1 MSLNADSAQLNQHEL
16 LTQLLRENRQF
27 AAELERLRAE
37 NAELRAEIARLKNQ
51 PPRSAA
57 PFSKNQPKP
66 FPKKPGR
73 KPRQGRFRRRTAPTA
88 ADYSEPLIEVPVSQH
103 CCPDC
108 GGELQSGGSEIVTN
122 TELPPFPKPIV
133 KAYRIQLRHCVRC
146 RRQVRGQHAEV
157 APDQWGAT
165 AHRLGPRAQ
174 AAAQLLHYE
183 DGLPQRKVPRVLARL
198 TGLVVTQGAL
208 AQAAQRLGTGRG
220 AVAQRYQQLRAQI
233 KEQER
238 INTDDT
244 GWRVGGEAAYLM
256 AFDSPDCVLY
266 QIRPRHRNEEVR
278 EVIGDDYGGILGTD
292 RGTSYDAKALSAV
305 KQQKCLSHILRN
317 LAEVLERKQGRAC
330 DFAGTLKMLLQEALA
345 LYRAFHAPQQP
356 LRDYARQVRAL
367 ELALTYHLRPRRL
380 PDADNQCLL
389 DELGW
394 HHARGNLLRFLHEPT
409 VIEPTNN
416 VAERALRPAVIARKV
431 SQCSKNEQGATA
443 FAAFKSVIGTL
454 KKSGGDLLE
463 KLTSLITPT
472 SSAEPLVHTS

>member
-1 MSLNADSAQLNQHEL
+1 
-16 LTQLLRENRQF
+16 
-27 AAELERLRAE
+27 
-37 NAELRAEIARLKNQ
+37 LRAEIERLKNQ

-57 PFSKNQPKP
+57 PFSKNTRKP
-66 FPKKPGR
+66 SPKKPGR
-73 KPRQGRFRRRTAPTA
+73 KPRQGHFRRRTAPA
-88 ADYSEPLIEVPVSQH
+88 EADYSAPPIEVPVQQT

-108 GGELQSGGSEIVTN
+108 GGPLQPVGSEVVTL
-122 TELPPFPKPIV
+122 TELPPLPKPLV
-133 KAYRIQLRHCVRC
+133 KAYRLQIRTCAHCQ
-146 RRQVRGQHAEV
+146 RQVRGQHAEV

-208 AQAAQRLGTGRG
+208 AQAAQRLGTGSG
-220 AVAQRYQQLRAQI
+220 VVAQQYQQLRAQI

-244 GWRVGGEAAYLM
+244 GWRVNGETAYLM
-256 AFDSPDCVLY
+256 AFESPTCVVY
-266 QIRPRHRNEEVR
+266 QIRARHRNEEVR
-278 EVIGDDYGGILGTD
+278 EVIGEAYAGILGTD
-292 RGTSYDAKALSAV
+292 RGRSYDAQALARV
-305 KQQKCLSHILRN
+305 KQQKCLGHILRN
-317 LAEVLERKQGRAC
+317 LAEVLATKTGRAC
-330 DFAGTLKMLLQEALA
+330 DFGGTLKMLLQEALE
-345 LYRAFHAPQQP
+345 LYHAFHDPAQP

-367 ELALTYHLRPRRL
+367 ELAVSYHLRPRAL
-380 PDADNQCLL
+380 PDADNQRLL

-431 SQCSKNEQGATA
+431 SQCSKNEQGAAA

-463 KLTSLITPT
+463 KLTNLISPT
-472 SSAEPLVHTS
+472 TAAAPVVVNTS